1 MDVIGTGTYPDEY
14 TRIDVFSLPIAK
26 IAAGSDLTFNVPIGL
41 LWNVVSLTAKFTA
54 SAAAA
59 NRIPTM
65 FVKDQAG
72 TIVFQYTLGTITAG
86 QTGTFTLLQG
96 VVTPA
101 TFATGTV
108 MLEPFPQTWLPSG
121 WSFGTSTAAI
131 DSGDTWTNV
140 AAWVQAYLPVAGE

>member
-14 TRIDVFSLPIAK
+14 TRIDVFSLPVAK
-26 IAAGSDLTFNVPIGL
+26 LAAGSDLTFTVPIGV

-59 NRIPTM
+59 NRIPAF

-72 TIVFQYTLGTITAG
+72 SIVFQYGLGTITAA
-86 QTGTFTLLQG
+86 QTATFTFMQG

-101 TFATGTV
+101 TFATAGNF
-108 MLEPFPQTWLPSG
+108 LEPMPATWIPSG
-121 WSFGTSTAAI
+121 WSFGTVTAAI
-131 DSGDTWTNV
+131 DAGDTWTNV
-140 AAWVQAYLPVAGE
+140 NAWIQAYLPAAGE